1 MNAGQRGAQEG
12 EQPVSQELVILTV
25 TAASIGLV
33 HTLLG
38 PDHYLPFVVLSR
50 ARGWTRAKTAAV
62 TTLCGIGH
70 VGSSVL
76 LGTVGIALGLAV
88 SQLALFE
95 STRGDIAAWL
105 LTAFGLV
112 YMVWGLRRAMRGRS
126 HSHVHAH
133 HGGEVH
139 VHDHDH
145 HRTHLHPHDQSSTA
159 RALTPWVLFTIFVF
173 GPCEPLIPILMYP
186 AAAQSTLGVV
196 LVASVFGVVTIATM
210 VTVVL
215 LLSFGLESLPTGRL
229 ERYSHA
235 LAGFAVLL
243 CGVAIHLGL

>member
-1 MNAGQRGAQEG
+1 M
-12 EQPVSQELVILTV
+12 SQELVILAV
-25 TAASIGLV
+25 TAGSIGFV

-38 PDHYLPFVVLSR
+38 PDHYLPFVVLAR
-50 ARGWTRAKTAAV
+50 ARKWSRTKTATITV
-62 TTLCGIGH
+62 LCGVGH

-76 LGTVGIALGLAV
+76 LGTIGIALGVAV
-88 SQLALFE
+88 SRLKLFE

-112 YMVWGLRRAMRGRS
+112 YMVWGLRRAIRGRI
-126 HSHVHAH
+126 HSHTHAH

-139 VHDHDH
+139 IHDHDH
-145 HRTHLHPHDQSSTA
+145 HQAHLHPHDNTSTA
-159 RALTPWVLFTIFVF
+159 RILTPWVLFTIFVF

-186 AAAQSTLGVV
+186 AAAQSTFGVI
-196 LVASVFGVVTIATM
+196 LVATVFGVTTLLTM

-215 LLSFGLESLPTGRL
+215 MLSFGLERLPTSRL

-235 LAGFAVLL
+235 LAGFTIFL

>member
-1 MNAGQRGAQEG
+1 
-12 EQPVSQELVILTV
+12 VSQELVILTV
-25 TAASIGLV
+25 TAGSIGFV

-50 ARGWTRAKTAAV
+50 ARGWSRTKTSVV
-62 TTLCGIGH
+62 TVLCGLGH

-76 LGTVGIALGLAV
+76 LGTIGIALGVAV
-88 SQLALFE
+88 SHLELFE

-112 YMVWGLRRAMRGRS
+112 YMVWGIRRAARGRS

-133 HGGEVH
+133 NGGEVH

-145 HRTHLHPHDQSSTA
+145 QRAHLHPHDQSSAA
-159 RALTPWVLFTIFVF
+159 RTLTPWVLFTIFVF

-186 AAAQSTLGVV
+186 AAAQSTMGVL
-196 LVASVFGVVTIATM
+196 LVATVFGTVTILTM
-210 VTVVL
+210 VVVVL
-215 LLSFGLESLPTGRL
+215 LLSFGLEHLPTRRL

-235 LAGFAVLL
+235 LAGFAIFL

>member
-1 MNAGQRGAQEG
+1 
-12 EQPVSQELVILTV
+12 VSQELVILTM
-25 TAASIGLV
+25 TAGSIGLV

-50 ARGWTRAKTAAV
+50 ARSWTRTRTAVV
-62 TTLCGIGH
+62 TVLCGLGH

-76 LGTVGIALGLAV
+76 LGTIGIALGLAV
-88 SQLALFE
+88 SRLEIFE
-95 STRGDIAAWL
+95 SVRGDIAAWL

-112 YMVWGLRRAMRGRS
+112 YMVWGIRRAVRGRS

-133 HGGEVH
+133 NGGEIH

-145 HRTHLHPHDQSSTA
+145 HRAHLHPHDQKGAA
-159 RALTPWVLFTIFVF
+159 RSLTPWVLFTIFVF

-186 AAAQSTLGVV
+186 AAAESTFGVA
-196 LVASVFGVVTIATM
+196 LVATVFGVVTILTM

-215 LLSFGLESLPTGRL
+215 LLSFGLEHLPTRRL

-235 LAGFAVLL
+235 LAGLAILL